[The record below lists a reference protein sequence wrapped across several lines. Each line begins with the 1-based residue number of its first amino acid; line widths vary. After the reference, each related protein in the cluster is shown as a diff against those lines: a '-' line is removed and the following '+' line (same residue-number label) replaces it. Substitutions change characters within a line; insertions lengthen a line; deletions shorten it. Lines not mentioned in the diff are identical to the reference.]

1 MTTPPLGPTIRRF
14 ANMVAIIESDDDPP
28 ALLRRL
34 KAIEHA
40 FGRRR
45 GRRWGARVIDLDI
58 ILWSGGAWADAWI
71 FFGTARFAWTRL
83 KGSGRFTPEMLGMTL
98 AHTGIAVFVAGALL
112 VEAPNLQTELAV
124 KPGQTVDLGGYAFRF
139 EGVEET
145 RGPN

>member
-1 MTTPPLGPTIRRF
+1 MLLLLIFFICTGRQPSYTLPDTLFPATPRFRSRGRHGSPRAGIAAALTAIGGVTAVSPIMTTPPLGSSIRRF

-58 ILWSGGAWADAWI
+58 IL
-71 FFGTARFAWTRL
+71 
-83 KGSGRFTPEMLGMTL
+83 
-98 AHTGIAVFVAGALL
+98 
-112 VEAPNLQTELAV
+112 
-124 KPGQTVDLGGYAFRF
+124 
-139 EGVEET
+139 
-145 RGPN
+145 

>member
-58 ILWSGGAWADAWI
+58 ILWSGGAGADAW
-71 FFGTARFAWTRL
+71 L
-83 KGSGRFTPEMLGMTL
+83 
-98 AHTGIAVFVAGALL
+98 
-112 VEAPNLQTELAV
+112 
-124 KPGQTVDLGGYAFRF
+124 TVPHRAFR
-139 EGVEET
+139 ERGRSEERRVGKECVST
-145 RGPN
+145 CRSRWTPYH